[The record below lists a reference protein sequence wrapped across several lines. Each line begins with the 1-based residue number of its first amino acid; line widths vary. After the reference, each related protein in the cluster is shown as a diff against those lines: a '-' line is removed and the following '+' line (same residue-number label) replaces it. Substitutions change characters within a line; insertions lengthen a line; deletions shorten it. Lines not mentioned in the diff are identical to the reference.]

1 MPKFAVYYRRE
12 PRPKAPARSTHIHAL
27 WEMDSKEN
35 VRLGDSTIATVLD
48 VREPLACCFLGSFA
62 HAVQTEKAW
71 RKLVVCQ
78 ESYSWFV

>member
-71 RKLVVCQ
+71 RKLVLQRKVG
-78 ESYSWFV
+78 YR